1 MACAL
6 GLPELASHN
15 PFIRD
20 LDELGYQLDFV
31 GGYFVIYG
39 LPYLDNQGGLKHG
52 DWASPLDLSGAVIDA
67 PSNHQAW
74 WRGSR
79 PCDQTGRELRL
90 GGG

>member
-52 DWASPLDLSGAVIDA
+52 DWASPWISAG
-67 PSNHQAW
+67 P
-74 WRGSR
+74 
-79 PCDQTGRELRL
+79 
-90 GGG
+90 